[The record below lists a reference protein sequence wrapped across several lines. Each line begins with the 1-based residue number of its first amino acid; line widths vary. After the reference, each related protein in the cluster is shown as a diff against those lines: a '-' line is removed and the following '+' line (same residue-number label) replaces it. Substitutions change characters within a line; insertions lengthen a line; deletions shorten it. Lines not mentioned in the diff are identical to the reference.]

1 MDHSKAIDKIKK
13 CLRLAA
19 SSNPHEAAAAM
30 RQARALMEK
39 FRIEEADVQL
49 SEVLEC
55 SARSGSKITPAQW
68 EANLA
73 GCVKRAYACELMFM
87 AGLGEWR
94 FIGEFAEVASYGM
107 TVLLRQ
113 IRQARR
119 DFITDRLKR
128 CKPSTKTKRADVFC
142 DAWVWEV
149 RKKVMEFAG
158 NDTPSAAA
166 MAYLLKHHPDTEQS
180 TARDRNTGKGQMSR
194 RSMEDALHGIIA
206 ANDVRLKH
214 GVNGKDQLVL
224 N

>member
-1 MDHSKAIDKIKK
+1 MDHDKAIDKIKK
-13 CLRLAA
+13 LLRLAA
-19 SSNPHEAAAAM
+19 SDNPHEAAAAM

-39 FRIEEADVQL
+39 FRLEESDIQL
-49 SEVLEC
+49 SEIYE
-55 SARSGSKITPAQW
+55 SAARSGSKITPAQW

-73 GCVKRAYACELMFM
+73 GCVKRAWACELMFM

-113 IRQARR
+113 VRQARR
-119 DFITDRLKR
+119 DFITDTLKR

-158 NDTPSAAA
+158 NDTPSVAAT
-166 MAYLLKHHPDTEQS
+166 AYMLKHHPDTKQS
-180 TARDRNTGKGQMSR
+180 SARDRNTGKGSMSR
-194 RSMEDALHGIIA
+194 RSMEDALLGIIA
-206 ANDVRLKH
+206 ASDVRLNH
-214 GVNGKDQLVL
+214 GVTGKDQLAL